1 MTSNTGAFHI
11 NDAYSNSENIDQN
24 KITSLVINEL
34 KATFR
39 PEFLNRIDETIV
51 FNPLTKQVIA
61 QIVKIQVQE
70 LNKMLVD
77 KEIKLDISE
86 YAIEYL
92 SKKGYEP
99 QYGARPIK
107 RLVQKEILN
116 GLSKELLEGK
126 VKKGD
131 NILIDSFNDN
141 IVFRKNESK
150 KENKDSVKKQNM
162 EA

>member
-1 MTSNTGAFHI
+1 
-11 NDAYSNSENIDQN
+11 
-24 KITSLVINEL
+24 
-34 KATFR
+34 
-39 PEFLNRIDETIV
+39 
-51 FNPLTKQVIA
+51 
-61 QIVKIQVQE
+61 
-70 LNKMLVD
+70 MLAE
-77 KEIKLDISE
+77 KEIKLDISD

-92 SKKGYEP
+92 SKKGYDP

-131 NILIDSFNDN
+131 EILIDSFNEN
-141 IVFRKNESK
+141 IVFRKNETDK
-150 KENKDSVKKQNM
+150 KEKDINKKQNI